1 MRCNFQPIAPYLA
14 ARSLKQCGC
23 LKFHQQ
29 LRSVRPSTPTV
40 FSQPALADEPVPTQA
55 LRNLDNGAM
64 PEPTPTLLHPQSVA
78 TINRR
83 LNLFRW
89 GVRITLA
96 GALVSIVGSTL
107 TQHAAGL
114 PVTLSGTAIVVVGL
128 ILALRSLPSQAVYS
142 QLPGALDAKGRLQC
156 VACGGRG
163 LSRPSSAKGGLWNRP
178 KCTCSS
184 CGQVVFVE

>member
-1 MRCNFQPIAPYLA
+1 MR
-14 ARSLKQCGC
+14 SE
-23 LKFHQQ
+23 
-29 LRSVRPSTPTV
+29 RPSTPTV
-40 FSQPALADEPVPTQA
+40 FSQPALADEPAPTQA

-107 TQHAAGL
+107 TKHAAGL
-114 PVTLSGTAIVVVGL
+114 PVTLSGTAIVVLGL

-184 CGQVVFVE
+184 CGQVLFVE

>member
-1 MRCNFQPIAPYLA
+1 MAQRSAQFASHLA
-14 ARSLKQCGC
+14 TDSLTERNCS
-23 LKFHQQ
+23 KFHQQ
-29 LRSVRPSTPTV
+29 MCATDTHTGCLAPWTLTNE
-40 FSQPALADEPVPTQA
+40 PAPTQA
-55 LRNLDNGAM
+55 LRSLDNGAM
-64 PEPTPTLLHPQSVA
+64 PEPTPTLQHPQSVA
-78 TINRR
+78 TINHR
-83 LNLFRW
+83 LCLFRW

-142 QLPGALDAKGRLQC
+142 QLPGALDSKGSLQC
-156 VACGGRG
+156 VACGGRT
-163 LSRPSSAKGGLWNRP
+163 LSRPASAKGGLWNRP

-184 CGQVVFVE
+184 CGQVLFVE